1 MDSVGGFLWQFSPTV
16 NLVAATTC
24 GLPGTICF
32 AIRGRDLK
40 G

>member
-1 MDSVGGFLWQFSPTV
+1 MDSVGGFLWQFSLTV
-16 NLVAATTC
+16 NLVAANTC
-24 GLPGTICF
+24 GRLGTIYF

>member
-24 GLPGTICF
+24 GLLGTICF